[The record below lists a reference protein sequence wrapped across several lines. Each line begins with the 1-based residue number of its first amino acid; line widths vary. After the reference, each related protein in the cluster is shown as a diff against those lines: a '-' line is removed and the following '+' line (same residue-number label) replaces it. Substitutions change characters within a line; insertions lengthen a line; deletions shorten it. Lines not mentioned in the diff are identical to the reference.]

1 MKQSTKDLGCLLLL
15 LFAVFTLA
23 IVCILF
29 ASSSARA
36 DSSSFPI
43 DDQLESS
50 IRASQ
55 YMLELDLAKQKYQY
69 INRDVFNQESRIGH
83 HDRHGRY
90 DDDSDCNEDKI
101 YINESAK
108 TFSYQPYRPDVFN
121 TRGRR

>member
-1 MKQSTKDLGCLLLL
+1 MKQSTKDLGCLLLM
-15 LFAVFTLA
+15 LFALCSITIAL
-23 IVCILF
+23 ILCA
-29 ASSSARA
+29 ASAKA
-36 DSSSFPI
+36 DDLSFPI
-43 DDQLESS
+43 SEQLESS
-50 IRASQ
+50 IKASQ

-83 HDRHGRY
+83 RGRY
-90 DDDSDCNEDKI
+90 GRYDDSDCNEDKI